1 MRFRTKQRPKGLLT
15 RRHQLH
21 LTMMLIALGIVL
33 IGSRIVGKPEFWATA
48 FPAVAAEQTAISRTA
63 LRPDYSGD
71 EPKRLP
77 EELRDVI
84 RDNVIGVTAEEWR
97 AWGVSLS
104 YAEELQKQNKKET
117 PVDLRTAKYALLM
130 GAPDHCRGRPWTVT
144 GALRRMTRETTHHS
158 KLGPIKVVDAWL
170 TLPDSGDGL
179 VHVISRSA
187 NGDLEF
193 LDDYGKDPPQ
203 VTLTG
208 YFFKREAYA
217 SQAETGLS
225 IAPLFLADSISE
237 VPQPAATARRSDQLT
252 PWLSWLALGVCG
264 AIVVVVWSF
273 MLSDAAHKRQRT
285 HALTRLPPSPSF
297 DGVDAESPREMLQ
310 HMEVATDS
318 GSTPSAHD

>member
-21 LTMMLIALGIVL
+21 LTMMLVALLLVL
-33 IGSRIVGKPEFWATA
+33 TGSRIVAKPDFWATL
-48 FPAVAAEQTAISRTA
+48 FPAVAAEQNAITQT
-63 LRPDYSGD
+63 LRPDYSGHVA
-71 EPKRLP
+71 KRLP

-104 YAEELQKQNKKET
+104 YAEELHKQIKEET
-117 PVDLRTAKYALLM
+117 TVNLRAAKYALLM
-130 GAPDHCRGRPWTVT
+130 DAPDHCRGRPWTVT
-144 GALRRMTRETTHHS
+144 GALRRITRETTHHS

-187 NGDLEF
+187 DGDLEF
-193 LDDYGKDPPQ
+193 LNDYGKDPPQ

-225 IAPLFLADSISE
+225 IAPLFLAGSISE
-237 VPQPAATARRSDQLT
+237 VPRPAVTASRSDQLT
-252 PWLSWLALGVCG
+252 PWLTWLALGICV
-264 AIVVVVWSF
+264 AIGVVVWSF
-273 MLSDAAHKRQRT
+273 MLSDAAHKGQRT
-285 HALTRLPPSPSF
+285 HELTRLPPSPSF
-297 DGVDAESPREMLQ
+297 DGVDAESPCEMLQ
-310 HMEVATDS
+310 HMELATDS
-318 GSTPSAHD
+318 GFAPSADA